1 MYVPPAFALDDLPE
15 IRGIVR
21 AARIGNLVT
30 FGPDGLMATPLPMLL
45 DESEGPY
52 GVLQGHL
59 ARANRQWSTPVEGE
73 AMAIF
78 MGPDA
83 YVTPG
88 WYPTK
93 AETGKVVPTW
103 NYEAVHLYGPVEF
116 FSDPERL
123 HDSVSRLTAL
133 HEADREHPW
142 AVADAPEPYVR
153 SQLKGIV
160 GLRMPVTRIEAKRKM
175 SQNRNEAD
183 RRGVAEGLAR
193 SYRDGDRQAAALI
206 PR

>member
-1 MYVPPAFALDDLPE
+1 MYVPPAFALEDLPE
-15 IRGIVR
+15 IRAIVR

-30 FGPDGLMATPLPMLL
+30 AGEGGLMATPLPLIL
-45 DESEGPY
+45 DETEGPY
-52 GVLQGHL
+52 GVLHGHL
-59 ARANRQWSTPVEGE
+59 ARANRQWSTRVDGE

-88 WYPTK
+88 WYATK

-116 FSDPERL
+116 FTDPERL

-133 HEADREHPW
+133 HEAEREHPW
-142 AVADAPEPYVR
+142 AVDDAPAPFVQ

-193 SYRDGDRQAAALI
+193 SDRAVERQAAALI